1 MSPLAF
7 AMNPRAILSLR
18 VPSLLALAV
27 ASALPLTAQGT
38 IAFSANPIPQTN
50 APAGVAGHAIAA
62 RADGT
67 MVMFGGVQAG
77 GLLPATF
84 TSQNNVWAPRV
95 SVLNPALRS
104 EAALAFDGVRN
115 DTLLFGGVDQ
125 VGNPL
130 GDTWT
135 FGNDQWNYRPLTASP
150 SARRG
155 HAMAF
160 DAQRGVVLLFGGAG
174 ASQSLLG
181 DTWTWNGVAW
191 QQQAPTN
198 SPSARTEHG
207 MAFDAFRQ
215 RIVLF
220 GGESQSGLRNDVHE
234 WDGSNWV
241 AVTLAV
247 NNGVSWAPSPRS
259 QHAIGYDPVAERVV
273 VHAGQLQGGVLA
285 VDTWSWDGT
294 NWAQLLV
301 NGTAPSY
308 RKNAAMGR
316 DPQSQRLMPIGGENG
331 GQQFFDATALE
342 VPVMSRLSEYGAAC
356 VGSAGALQL
365 RPVANAQAA
374 LGTTLQMQM
383 TGLALPFSA
392 GVGFVGL
399 SDQQVN
405 GIPLPVDLGLVG
417 IPGCNA
423 YNSADIQFPLGVPS
437 GSPLVTQWGLAIP
450 NDGVFLGLEIY
461 LQALALEGFGFS
473 RFATV
478 TNGIAARIGNA
489 VSVTAVPPPVASF
502 TATPTV
508 GALPLVVQFTD
519 TSTGDVGAWQ
529 WDFDNDGVVDST
541 LQNPTHTYTTGG
553 QYSVRLVAVNYGG
566 TSAVLRSNLIYA
578 GVAPNPGLNMVA
590 IQPGTFQMGS
600 AVGYRNEQPVHAV
613 TITMPFW
620 IGAHEVTQ
628 AQFQAV
634 MGSNPSYWLGSQ
646 RPVEQVS
653 WYSAMAY
660 CAALT
665 ATEAGAGRIPAGY
678 QYRLPTEAEWEYC
691 CRAGTT
697 SEWSTG
703 WSIGASQANI
713 NYSVGQTIG
722 VGNYAPNPWGIF
734 DMHGNVLEWCLD
746 SWDGSENYPLSA
758 VSDPYV
764 SSGPVRVAR
773 GGSWSLT
780 ADSCRSSSRV
790 SRNPGL
796 TINNVVG
803 FRVIL
808 GPILV
813 P

>member
-1 MSPLAF
+1 M
-7 AMNPRAILSLR
+7 LSLH
-18 VPSLLALAV
+18 VPLLLALAV
-27 ASALPLTAQGT
+27 VSALPLTAQGT
-38 IAFSANPIPQTN
+38 IAFTANPIAQTN
-50 APAGVAGHAIAA
+50 APTGVAGHAIAV
-62 RADGT
+62 RADGS
-67 MVMFGGVQAG
+67 MVMFGGVQSG

-84 TSQNNVWAPRV
+84 TSQSNVWTPRV

-125 VGNPL
+125 IGNPL

-160 DAQRGVVLLFGGAG
+160 DAQRGVVVLFGGAG
-174 ASQSLLG
+174 ASQALLG

-191 QQQAPTN
+191 QQQSPAN
-198 SPSARTEHG
+198 SPSARTEYG

-234 WDGSNWV
+234 WDGTNWV

-259 QHAIGYDPVAERVV
+259 QHAMGYDPVAERVV
-273 VHAGQLQGGVLA
+273 VHAGQLQGGVIA
-285 VDTWSWDGT
+285 VDTWSWDGS
-294 NWAQLLV
+294 NWVQLLV
-301 NGTAPSY
+301 NGTAPNY

-331 GQQFFDATALE
+331 GQQFFDAATLE

-356 VGSAGALQL
+356 VGSAGPLQL

-417 IPGCNA
+417 IPGCSA
-423 YNSADIQFPLGVPS
+423 YNSADVQFPLGLPS
-437 GSPLVTQWGLAIP
+437 GTPLVTPWGLAIP
-450 NDGVFLGLEIY
+450 NYGDLLGIEVY

-478 TNGIAARIGNA
+478 TNGIEAKIGN
-489 VSVTAVPPPVASF
+489 SVTVASVIQPVASF
-502 TATPTV
+502 SASPTIGRV
-508 GALPLVVQFTD
+508 PLVVHFSD
-519 TSTGDVGAWQ
+519 TSSGGVGAWR

-541 LQNPTHTYTTGG
+541 MQNPTHTYTVPG
-553 QYSVRLVAVNYGG
+553 QYAVRLDVSNIVGNSSVIGG
-566 TSAVLRSNLIYA
+566 GNIYA
-578 GVAPNPGLNMVA
+578 GVAPNPALNMVM
-590 IQPGTFQMGS
+590 IEPGTFQMGS
-600 AVGYRNEQPVHAV
+600 LAGSAREQPVHTV
-613 TITMPFW
+613 TLTRPFW
-620 IGAHEVTQ
+620 IGKFEVKQ
-628 AQFQAV
+628 AEFLAV
-634 MGSNPSYWLGSQ
+634 TGANPSRFKGASFPNAPD
-646 RPVEQVS
+646 RPVENVYKS
-653 WYSAMAY
+653 NAMSY

-665 ATEAGAGRIPAGY
+665 VAEGAAGRIPPGY
-678 QYRLPTEAEWEYC
+678 HYRLPTEAEWEYC
-691 CRAGTT
+691 CRAGTAT
-697 SEWSTG
+697 EWNTG
-703 WSIGASQANI
+703 ASIGTSLANI
-713 NYSVGQTIG
+713 NMPSVGQTTVCG
-722 VGNYAPNPWGIF
+722 AYSPNPWGLY
-734 DMHGNVLEWCLD
+734 DMHGNVREWVLD
-746 SWDGSENYPLSA
+746 SGLVSYP
-758 VSDPYV
+758 VVPQFDPYV
-764 SSGPVRVAR
+764 SVAWGSYEIVQR
-773 GGSWSLT
+773 GGSWHESSS
-780 ADSCRSSSRV
+780 DCRSGSR
-790 SRNPGL
+790 GTWL
-796 TINNVVG
+796 TVQGPYQTDIWG
-803 FRVIL
+803 FRIVL
-808 GPILV
+808 APILV